1 MAEIVPAIDVVRCL
15 RSRRAFSFIVQSK
28 VPINADGG
36 LALLIPTINRA
47 WSMAPDNLNYL
58 MSDQIIPYLPA
69 EMDPE
74 KEQEARNLLAT
85 SDTLYDSEKAAQ
97 IAYTLVTS
105 RKLSTTIDQSFQEN
119 ATALEISTSLKR
131 NLAELAQ
138 LEILLKRQTQDDFDN
153 NQVLIHSH
161 LDPRTLRP
169 ASGLSRI
176 SASFGGDMDIALG
189 GGLDEGTYTILLGSK
204 GEGKTWV
211 ASAVAAQNAAKMG
224 RNVLFITLENS
235 KYSISDRTTPLYLEM
250 PFFVSSFRAFRDA
263 IFKQN
268 TDYVTYEMLEALIA
282 MSVSI
287 GNPVIGAWNE
297 DLLKRIKDLDYPMTK
312 LDAVNELGDHFYE
325 SLNILIDSRKQQRT
339 GIIDI
344 RYYPANSLRSSDI
357 EMILET
363 SNIKYHLIIVDYLNA
378 VQVSPTVQKHE
389 HLGWFADELRRYAGQ
404 YKCAALINAQ
414 LKRGFKIFS
423 KATNKGG
430 LDEETFL
437 EFIAES
443 FKAVWG
449 ADNCIVVVAG
459 GFINQSKTGIFTPFQ
474 RSLYL
479 NKSRES
485 ASGSWYAFGLDMNA
499 GTTLIK
505 KISV

>member
-1 MAEIVPAIDVVRCL
+1 MASVVPSIDVVRCL

-105 RKLSTTIDQSFQEN
+105 RKLSLTIDQSFQEN
-119 ATALEISTSLKR
+119 STALEISTSLKR

-161 LDPRTLRP
+161 LDPKTLRP

-189 GGLDEGTYTILLGSK
+189 GGLDEGTYAILLGSK
-204 GEGKTWV
+204 GEGKTWI
-211 ASAVAAQNAAKMG
+211 ASAVAAQNAARMG

-250 PFFVSSFRAFRDA
+250 PFFASSFRAFRDA
-263 IFKQN
+263 LFKQK
-268 TDYVTYEMLEALIA
+268 TDHVTYEMLEALIA
-282 MSVSI
+282 MSVPI
-287 GNPVIGAWNE
+287 GNPIIGAWN
-297 DLLKRIKDLDYPMTK
+297 DDFLKRIKDLHYPMTK

-325 SLNILIDSRKQQRT
+325 ALNILIDFRKQQRS
-339 GIIDI
+339 GVIDI

-363 SNIKYHLIIVDYLNA
+363 SNIKYHLIIIDYLNA
-378 VQVSPTVQKHE
+378 VQVPPTAQKHE
-389 HLGWFADELRRYAGQ
+389 HLGWFSDEVRRYAGQ
-404 YKCAALINAQ
+404 YKCASLINAQ

-430 LDEETFL
+430 LDEDVFF

-449 ADNCIVVVAG
+449 ADYVMVLVAG
-459 GFINQSKTGIFTPFQ
+459 NFVDHTQKGTYAVYD
-474 RSLYL
+474 RSILL
-479 NKSRES
+479 NRARES
-485 ASGSWYAFGLDMNA
+485 KAGDWFGFKMDFNSGQ
-499 GTTLIK
+499 TQIK